1 MPDMLINMN
10 HLVADNSGRRRA
22 VGTSNKAGTRKL
34 REDLTEADGKL
45 VFLTGSQ
52 DGYVEV
58 CMQAYT
64 ATKAAP
70 RRMGLRITTLPA
82 AEYEQQQMKEKAK
95 AQKEVVLPKEIANEM
110 LLKVETSRIT
120 TELERFTKR
129 IQDIGNGAS
138 QSKDRESSFHQVS
151 VKLSRAIRRWPIFRI
166 CILLIAG
173 YMQVSHVVKYMKS
186 RHIY

>member
-1 MPDMLINMN
+1 MPDMMININ
-10 HLVADNSGRRRA
+10 HLLTESGRRRS
-22 VGTSNKAGTRKL
+22 VGTNNKEGTRKL
-34 REDLTEADGKL
+34 REDLTETDGKL

-52 DGYVEV
+52 DGHVEI
-58 CMQAYT
+58 CAQAYT

-70 RRMGLRITTLPA
+70 RRMGWRITTLPA
-82 AEYEQQQMKEKAK
+82 SEYEEQQKNLKTK
-95 AQKEVVLPKEIANEM
+95 TQKEVELPKKIADEM

-138 QSKDRESSFHQVS
+138 QSKDRESAFHLVS

-173 YMQVSHVVKYMKS
+173 YLQVSHVVKYMKS